1 MNIRSNHQLIPRDQ
15 SYVLDRK
22 LVTIHSNDRDL
33 KKFPNSNNF
42 EVTLPET
49 ITSVDS
55 MRLAEIQL
63 PTKYYNFSDELQN
76 TKIRFK
82 LGPVNAHLSNGM
94 QTLLQ
99 NAEPFTLTIPAGF
112 YNPSQLANKLSYLM
126 NKIITDYLTAN
137 GESHVYHHF
146 KVFNDE
152 PAMTFWIGNNC
163 DGFTL
168 YFDEKID
175 YDVELCDQTSA
186 WDRYSEWGMGYFM
199 GFEKERYA
207 YSTST
212 TALVNSSVSPNVEWL
227 NFTDSHNSPTL
238 YYIKAPSIYKL
249 MGDRTIYMEVEKYNH
264 IDELVPHSQSTNS
277 LYNNDFNGTVNSA
290 FAKIPI
296 SISPYS
302 NNTNIVCCNNSSVSA
317 LSSNNIVSSTHFD
330 PPLERIQKLKFR
342 FRNHNG
348 VLINFLN
355 QPFNFTVEFN
365 CLRNEISRQYSIR
378 IPAVY
383 SFK

>member
-1 MNIRSNHQLIPRDQ
+1 MNIRTNHQLIPRDQ

-22 LVTIHSNDRDL
+22 LVTIHSNDRDI

-42 EVTLPET
+42 EVTLPEA
-49 ITSVDS
+49 ITNVDS
-55 MRLAEIQL
+55 MRLSEIQL

-76 TKIRFK
+76 TKIKVK
-82 LGPVNAHLSNGM
+82 LGPVNPHVSNGT
-94 QTLLQ
+94 QTLLT
-99 NAEPFTLTIPAGF
+99 NAPPFVISIPSGL
-112 YNPSQLANKLSYLM
+112 YNPNQLANTLSYHM
-126 NKIITDYLTAN
+126 NKVISDYLAAN
-137 GESHVYHHF
+137 GNNHDYSHF
-146 KVFNDE
+146 KVYNDE
-152 PAMTFWIGNNC
+152 TEMKFWIGNNC

-168 YFDEKID
+168 YFDDKMD
-175 YDVELCDQTSA
+175 YVSEQCDQNITSV
-186 WDRYSEWGMGYFM
+186 WDRYSEWGFGYNL

-212 TALVNSSVSPNVEWL
+212 TVLINSSVSPNVQWL
-227 NFTDSHNSPTL
+227 NFTDSHNSSVL
-238 YYIKAPSIYKL
+238 YYIKAPLTYKL
-249 MGDRTIYMEVEKYNH
+249 MNDKAIYMEVEKYNH
-264 IDELVPHSQSTNS
+264 IDELVPYSQSTNS

-296 SISPYS
+296 DITPF
-302 NNTNIVCCNNSSVSA
+302 NNNLNNH
-317 LSSNNIVSSTHFD
+317 SNNIINYFCSDKIISSTHFD
-330 PPLERIQKLKFR
+330 PPLERIQKLKFK

-348 VLINFLN
+348 VLIDFLQ